1 MSSTTA
7 EATWQPSD
15 LELSRRA
22 LRRRATTRSV
32 LIALISSVVLI
43 GVIVAILVNTPGW
56 TVVRET
62 FFDPEIALA
71 SIGPVFQG
79 LLVNIM
85 VLLIAAVG
93 VAILGT
99 LLAVMRTLRGP
110 VFFPLRTLA
119 AAYTDFFRGVP
130 VLIVLYL
137 VGYGIPALMIFP
149 RMPAVFWGTLAIII
163 SYSAYVAEVLRAGM
177 EAVHPSQ
184 RVAARSLGLSHAQT
198 LRMVV
203 IPQGVRKV
211 IPALMNDF
219 VSMQKDVGLISILGV
234 VDAVRAAQLQVAET
248 FNYTPYIVAAL
259 FFIALSWPMIRLT
272 DGVTARLNKREQA
285 GGVV

>member
-1 MSSTTA
+1 MSTTTA
-7 EATWQPSD
+7 DATWQPSD

-32 LIALISSVVLI
+32 LIALVSSVVLI

-62 FFDPEIALA
+62 FFDPEVALA

-79 LLVNIM
+79 LLVNIV

-149 RMPAVFWGTLAIII
+149 RMPPVFWGTIAIVI

-248 FNYTPYIVAAL
+248 YNYTPYIVAAL

>member
-1 MSSTTA
+1 MSTTTA
-7 EATWQPSD
+7 GATWQPSD

-32 LIALISSVVLI
+32 LIALLSSIVLV

-62 FFDPEIALA
+62 FFDPEIALQ

-79 LLVNIM
+79 LLVNIV

-149 RMPAVFWGTLAIII
+149 RMPPVFWGTIAIII
-163 SYSAYVAEVLRAGM
+163 AYSAYVAEVLRAGM

-211 IPALMNDF
+211 IPPLMNDF